1 MTALLY
7 VLGIVLFLAGISVSI
22 ALHELGHLVPAK
34 RFGVKVTKY
43 MVGFGPT
50 LFSRVRGETEY
61 GIKALPLGGFISM
74 PGMYPPAEALDRPP
88 RRPRLFAH
96 TLEDAREFA
105 NEELAPGEEG
115 RSFYALSVPK
125 RLVVMFGGPCVNL
138 VLGILLFA
146 ISLMGIG
153 APVPSTTVQTVVECA
168 VPASVAQ
175 ERPEAE
181 RNTCAPEDPLTPAWE
196 LGIQPGDRVVSVD
209 GVPADD
215 WDTLSDTIRQR
226 AGSTVP
232 VVLDRGGETLSL
244 DVPIMLTERP
254 VQDEDGEPVL
264 DTDGNPRTEPAG
276 FLGIGPTQEY
286 QRQNPAQ
293 FAQRTW
299 DAVGMTFH
307 ALLTLPA
314 KLTELAEVAFTD
326 KARADDSPVGLVGVG
341 RIAGEIVSTDSVETA
356 SGTVI
361 DVEVVDKVQ
370 SGLGLLASLNLFLF
384 AFNMVPLL
392 PLDGG
397 HIAVALYEGARR
409 RINRRR
415 GRGPTGPFDTAKLLP
430 LTYVVVGAFLC
441 MTVLLLYVDIVK
453 PIRLF
458 G

>member
-1 MTALLY
+1 MTVLLY
-7 VLGIVLFLAGISVSI
+7 ALGVLLFLAGISASI

-61 GIKALPLGGFISM
+61 GVKALPLGGFISM
-74 PGMYPPAEALDRPP
+74 PGMYPPPEALDRAP
-88 RRPRLFAH
+88 RSPRFLAR
-96 TLEDAREFA
+96 TVADAREFS
-105 NEELAPGEEG
+105 NEDLAPGEEH

-138 VLGILLFA
+138 VLGIGIFA

-153 APVPSTTVQTVVECA
+153 APAPTTTVQTVVECA
-168 VPASVAQ
+168 VPAETAA
-175 ERPEAE
+175 ERPEDAGCLE
-181 RNTCAPEDPLTPAWE
+181 SDPLTPAWE
-196 LGIQPGDRVVSVD
+196 LGVQPGDTVVSVD
-209 GVPADD
+209 GVATED
-215 WDTLSDTIRQR
+215 WDTLSETIRDR

-232 VVLDRGGETLSL
+232 VVLERGGERLTL
-244 DVPIMLTERP
+244 DVPIMETERP
-254 VQDEDGEPVL
+254 VEDADGEPVL
-264 DTDGNPRTEPAG
+264 GEDGEIVTEPAG

-286 QRQNPAQ
+286 ERQTPAQ
-293 FAQRTW
+293 FAERTVE
-299 DAVGMTFH
+299 AVGLTFR
-307 ALLTLPA
+307 ALVTLPA
-314 KLTELAEVAFTD
+314 KLAEVAEVAFSD
-326 KARADDSPVGLVGVG
+326 AERPEDSPVGLVGVG
-341 RIAGEIVSTDSVETA
+341 RIAGEIVSTDEVETA
-356 SGTVI
+356 SGTVV

-397 HIAVALYEGARR
+397 HIAVAIYEGARR
-409 RINRRR
+409 RISRIR

-430 LTYVVVGAFLC
+430 LTYAVVVAFLG
-441 MTVLLLYVDIVK
+441 MTLLLLYVDIVK
-453 PIRLF
+453 PLRLY